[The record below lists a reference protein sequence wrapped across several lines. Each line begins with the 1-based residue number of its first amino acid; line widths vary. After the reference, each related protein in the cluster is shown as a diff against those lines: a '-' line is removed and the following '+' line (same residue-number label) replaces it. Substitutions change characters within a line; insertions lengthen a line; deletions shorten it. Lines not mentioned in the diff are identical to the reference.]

1 MSEYTEQAE
10 KFLTDHKLTFRAVY
24 VGEDCPTFCDDA
36 AKGDALIVG
45 TFPRKNHIHG
55 SHWRLTLSGE
65 GRGHFTVDF
74 WDSYHDAEIRHI
86 RKTGEVRYSDQARRL
101 GLDPGSTI
109 FEIRRKYKIDPTP
122 TAWVIYDIVASI
134 ENDDPSTFEDFCS
147 FCGYDTDPRRAETVC
162 QTFVKQYRQIT
173 RFFTAEEL
181 NEVQEIN

>member
-65 GRGHFTVDF
+65 GRGHFTIDF
-74 WDSYHDAEIRHI
+74 WDSYRDAEIRHI

-101 GLDPGSTI
+101 GLEPGATR
-109 FEIRRKYKIDPTP
+109 FEISRKYKTDPTP
-122 TAWVIYDIVASI
+122 NAYDMLACI
-134 ENDDPSTFEDFCS
+134 EKSEPGTFEDFCGD
-147 FCGYDTDPRRAETVC
+147 FGYDTDSRRAETVY
-162 QTFVKQYRQIT
+162 QAVVKQYRQLA
-173 RFFTAEEL
+173 RFLSDEEL
-181 NEVQEIN
+181 SEAQEIN